1 MKTAPGEILA
11 LARIIEELDYYQL
24 LDVRRDAGAG
34 EVKRAYHARSRNF
47 HPDANRHLDGALRA
61 ASARR
66 REQRRAG
73 RPAPRPAPRR
83 SAPSAPGSPRGAR

>member
-47 HPDANRHLDGALRA
+47 HPDANRLRFMA
-61 ASARR
+61 
-66 REQRRAG
+66 QF
-73 RPAPRPAPRR
+73 
-83 SAPSAPGSPRGAR
+83 PSAGAYRLFLQFKTDGRVHTAAFTQEVSR